1 MRTPKLVSRKVLQT
15 AIGVGSLPHAVP
27 RQLAMDFSLLDERTF
42 VRAEK
47 EGRLRPIKRNKQTVS
62 YLKSEL
68 LAFLGLA
75 EDGSIA
81 GSEPARRRTAA
92 AR

>member
-1 MRTPKLVSRKVLQT
+1 
-15 AIGVGSLPHAVP
+15 
-27 RQLAMDFSLLDERTF
+27 MDFSLLDERTF

-47 EGRLRPIKRNKQTVS
+47 DGRLHPIKRNKQTVS

-81 GSEPARRRTAA
+81 GSEPARRRRTAA
-92 AR
+92 VK